1 MTLDVLNGRKL
12 ILGSNSPRRSQL
24 LDELDISY
32 TKKVIPVEEIF
43 PDDMNVKEVAAYLS
57 RLKAEP
63 HKTLLNNDEV
73 VLTADSIVVLD
84 DRILG
89 KPQDEN
95 QAIDYILEMS
105 DRSHHV
111 ITGVTIMN
119 KVKSI
124 TFSETSEVHLLSITE
139 EEAQYYVRKYQP
151 LDKAGAY
158 GIQEWLGHSK
168 IQWIR
173 GTYTNIMGLPT
184 HRVYEELKAFC
195 KS

>member
-24 LDELDISY
+24 LDDLDISY

-95 QAIDYILEMS
+95 QAIDYILQMS

-139 EEAQYYVRKYQP
+139 EEAQYYVHKYHP

>member
-184 HRVYEELKAFC
+184 HRVYEELRAFC